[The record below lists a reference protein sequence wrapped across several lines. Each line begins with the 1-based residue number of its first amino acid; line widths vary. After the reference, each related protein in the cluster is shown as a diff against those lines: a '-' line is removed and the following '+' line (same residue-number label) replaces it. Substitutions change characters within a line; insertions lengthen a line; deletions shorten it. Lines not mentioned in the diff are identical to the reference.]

1 MSNRLSMAQTLA
13 IQALA
18 ATGKSKRAISRDLG
32 IDRGTVAKILSQI
45 QNQPPIWEAPTG
57 SGGAPNASGEATT
70 ESLTG
75 DVIAEDRAGHA
86 PESDAATC
94 PASVTAAS
102 SAKTEGTDPNETAAG
117 SRSECEAH
125 REEIIRKLEQGLT
138 AQRIWQDLVDEC
150 GFTAQYHSV
159 RRYVSKLQQKTP
171 QLVRRMEVAA
181 GAEAQIDFGTG
192 AWITSKDA
200 ATGKTSR
207 RRSWVFRIVLSH
219 SRKAYSEAVFHQS
232 TEAFISALENSF
244 RYFGGVPK
252 TLVIDNL
259 KAAVKQAD
267 WYDPEIHP
275 KLQSFAQHYGTVI
288 LPTKPYTPEHKGKVE
303 AGVKYVKNN
312 GLKGHAFTSLDAENK
327 HLLEWEDRVADT
339 RLHGTTKRQVRQ
351 HFEEIERPSLL
362 ALPVERF
369 PFFHEGRRSV
379 NRDGHIEVAK
389 AYYSAPPEFV
399 GRDIW
404 VRWDARLV
412 RLFNDRWE
420 QMVVH
425 ARAEPGRFRTDSNH
439 IPKKRVSCI
448 ERGANVLLKELALV
462 GNGVKDWSEAMLQAR
477 GVEGIRV
484 LQGLKALA
492 SKHDATALDKACAT
506 AMTYGALRLKSIRKL
521 LATSCEVKRQTQF
534 EFLEE
539 HPVIR
544 PLSDYSLESLSQF
557 RKDRD

>member
-1 MSNRLSMAQTLA
+1 MSNRLSMAQTQA

-18 ATGKSKRAISRDLG
+18 ATGQSNRAISRALG
-32 IDRGTVAKILSQI
+32 VDRGTVAKTLSQI

-57 SGGAPNASGEATT
+57 SGDVPTGFQDVDHVEQTG
-70 ESLTG
+70 LTQ
-75 DVIAEDRAGHA
+75 VA
-86 PESDAATC
+86 ESDVETC
-94 PASVTAAS
+94 SPGIPANSTSTTVDA
-102 SAKTEGTDPNETAAG
+102 ETPVG
-117 SRSECEAH
+117 SRSECDAW
-125 REEIIRKLEQGLT
+125 REDIIRKLEQGLT
-138 AQRIWQDLVDEC
+138 SQRIWQDLVDEY
-150 GFTAQYHSV
+150 GFAAKYHSV
-159 RRYVSKLQQKTP
+159 RRYVSKLQKKTP

-181 GAEAQIDFGTG
+181 GAEAQVDFGTG
-192 AWITSKDA
+192 AWITFTDA

-219 SRKAYSEAVFHQS
+219 SRKAYSEAVFHQNA
-232 TEAFISALENSF
+232 EAFIGALENSF

-275 KLQSFAQHYGTVI
+275 KLQSFAQHYGTVF

-312 GLKGHAFTSLDAENK
+312 GLKGHEFTSLDAENK

-351 HFEEIERPSLL
+351 HFEEIERPALL

-369 PFFHEGRRSV
+369 PSFHEGRRSV
-379 NRDGHIEVAK
+379 NRDGHCEVAK

-399 GRDIW
+399 GRDVW
-404 VRWDARLV
+404 VRWDSRLV
-412 RLFNDRWE
+412 RLFNEKWE
-420 QMVVH
+420 QVAVH
-425 ARAEPGRFRTDSNH
+425 ARAEPGRFKTDSNH

-448 ERGANVLLKELALV
+448 ERGANALLKELAIV

-492 SKHDATALDKACAT
+492 SKHDATALNAACET
-506 AMTYGALRLKSIRKL
+506 AMSYGALRLRTIRKL
-521 LATSCEVKRQTQF
+521 LETSNEVKLQTQF
-534 EFLEE
+534 DFLEE

-557 RKDRD
+557 RKDRH

>member
-1 MSNRLSMAQTLA
+1 MSNRLSMAQTQA

-18 ATGKSKRAISRDLG
+18 ATGQSNRSISRALG
-32 IDRGTVAKILSQI
+32 VDRGTVSKTLSQI
-45 QNQPPIWEAPTG
+45 QNQPPVWEAPTG
-57 SGGAPNASGEATT
+57 SGEVPTGFQDADQFVPT
-70 ESLTG
+70 EPARVSEI
-75 DVIAEDRAGHA
+75 DVERCSPIHPGN
-86 PESDAATC
+86 S
-94 PASVTAAS
+94 SSTAD
-102 SAKTEGTDPNETAAG
+102 GVETPAG
-117 SRSECEAH
+117 SRSECDAW

-138 AQRIWQDLVDEC
+138 AQRIWQDLVDEY
-150 GFTAQYHSV
+150 GFSAKYHSV
-159 RRYVSKLQQKTP
+159 RRYVSKLQKKTP

-181 GAEAQIDFGTG
+181 GAEAQVDFGTG
-192 AWITSKDA
+192 AWITFTDA
-200 ATGKTSR
+200 ATGQTSR

-219 SRKAYSEAVFHQS
+219 SRKGYSEAVFHQS
-232 TEAFISALENSF
+232 AEAFIGALENSF
-244 RYFGGVPK
+244 RYFGGTPK

-275 KLQSFAQHYGTVI
+275 KLQSFAQHYGTVF

-312 GLKGHAFTSLDAENK
+312 GLKGHEFASLEAENK

-351 HFEEIERPSLL
+351 HFEEIERPALL

-379 NRDGHIEVAK
+379 NRDGHCEVAK

-399 GRDIW
+399 GRDVW
-404 VRWDARLV
+404 VRWDSRLV
-412 RLFNDRWE
+412 RLFNEKWE
-420 QMVVH
+420 QVAVH
-425 ARAEPGRFRTDSNH
+425 ARAEPGRFRTDANH

-448 ERGANVLLKELALV
+448 ERGANVLLKQLAIV
-462 GNGVKDWSEAMLQAR
+462 GPSVKDWSEAMLQAR

-492 SKHDATALDKACAT
+492 SKHDATALNRACET
-506 AMTYGALRLKSIRKL
+506 AMTYGALRLKSIRAL
-521 LATSCEVKRQTQF
+521 LKSTSEVKQQEQF
-534 EFLEE
+534 SFLEE

-557 RKDRD
+557 RKDRHS

>member
-18 ATGKSKRAISRDLG
+18 ATGKSNRAISRTLG
-32 IDRGTVAKILSQI
+32 VDRGTVAKILSQI
-45 QNQPPIWEAPTG
+45 QNQPPVWKAPTG
-57 SGGAPNASGEATT
+57 SGDAP
-70 ESLTG
+70 TG
-75 DVIAEDRAGHA
+75 FLAIDPAAEDGSTHA
-86 PESDAATC
+86 SESDAGT
-94 PASVTAAS
+94 SAAS
-102 SAKTEGTDPNETAAG
+102 ITTNASSSPDSVGVPAG
-117 SRSECEAH
+117 SRSECEPY
-125 REEIIRKLEQGLT
+125 RDQIVRKLEQGLT
-138 AQRIWQDLVDEC
+138 AQRIWQDLIDEY
-150 GFTAQYHSV
+150 GFAARYPSV

-181 GAEAQIDFGTG
+181 GEEAQIDFGTG
-192 AWITSKDA
+192 AWIT
-200 ATGKTSR
+200 ATDEVTGETKR

-219 SRKAYSEAVFHQS
+219 SRKAYSEAVYHQS
-232 TEAFISALENSF
+232 TEAFIGALENSF

-275 KLQSFAQHYGTVI
+275 KLQSFAQHYGTVF

-312 GLKGHAFTSLDAENK
+312 GLKGHAFASLDAENK
-327 HLLEWEDRVADT
+327 HLLEWETRVADT
-339 RLHGTTKRQVRQ
+339 RLHGTTKQQVRQ
-351 HFEEIERPSLL
+351 HFEHIERPALL

-369 PFFHEGRRSV
+369 PFFHEKRRSV
-379 NRDGHIEVAK
+379 NRDGHCEVAK
-389 AYYSAPPEFV
+389 AYYSAPAEFV

-404 VRWDARLV
+404 VRWDNRLV
-412 RLFNDRWE
+412 RLFNDKWE
-420 QMVVH
+420 QVAVH
-425 ARAEPGRFRTDSNH
+425 VRAEPGKFRTDHQH
-439 IPKKRVSCI
+439 IPKKKVSCI
-448 ERGANVLLKELALV
+448 ERGANVLLKQLAIV
-462 GNGVKDWSEAMLQAR
+462 GPSVKDWSEAMLQAR

-484 LQGLKALA
+484 LIGLKALT
-492 SKHDATALDKACAT
+492 SKHNATALNAACET
-506 AMTYGALRLKSIRKL
+506 AMTYGALRLRTIRKL
-521 LATSCEVKRQTQF
+521 LKRKGEAQQQKQF

-557 RKDRD
+557 RKDRH

>member
-1 MSNRLSMAQTLA
+1 MSNRLSMAQTQA

-18 ATGKSKRAISRDLG
+18 ATGKSNRAISRELG
-32 IDRGTVAKILSQI
+32 VDRGTVARTLSQI
-45 QNQPPIWEAPTG
+45 QNQPPVWKAPTG
-57 SGGAPNASGEATT
+57 SADELAGAAATNPGGETSAASGVKVDANATSESVT
-70 ESLTG
+70 VSSSTDISLTTLH
-75 DVIAEDRAGHA
+75 DE
-86 PESDAATC
+86 T
-94 PASVTAAS
+94 TAA
-102 SAKTEGTDPNETAAG
+102 

-138 AQRIWQDLVDEC
+138 AQRIWQDLVDAH
-150 GFTAQYHSV
+150 GFDAKYHSV
-159 RRYVSKLQQKTP
+159 RRYVAKLQQKTP

-181 GAEAQIDFGTG
+181 GDEAQIDFGTG
-192 AWITSKDA
+192 AWITFTDA

-219 SRKAYSEAVFHQS
+219 SRKAYSEAVYHQS

-259 KAAVKQAD
+259 KAAVKRAD

-312 GLKGHAFTSLDAENK
+312 GLKGHEFTSLDAENK

-339 RLHGTTKRQVRQ
+339 RLHGTTKQQVRQ
-351 HFEEIERPSLL
+351 RFEQLERPALMP
-362 ALPVERF
+362 LPVERF

-389 AYYSAPPEFV
+389 SYYSAPPEFV
-399 GRDIW
+399 GRDVW
-404 VRWDARLV
+404 VRWDSRLV
-412 RLFNDRWE
+412 RLFNEKWE
-420 QMVVH
+420 QLAVH
-425 ARAEPGRFRTDSNH
+425 ARTEPGRFRTDSKH
-439 IPKKRVSCI
+439 VPKKRVSCI
-448 ERGANVLLKELALV
+448 ERGANVLLKELAIV
-462 GNGVKDWSEAMLQAR
+462 GNAVKDWSEAMLQAR

-492 SKHDATALDKACAT
+492 SKHDATALNAACET
-506 AMTYGALRLKSIRKL
+506 AVSYGALRLRTIRQL
-521 LATSCEVKRQTQF
+521 LKTSSEAKPQKQF

-544 PLSDYSLESLSQF
+544 PLSDYSIESLNQF
-557 RKDRD
+557 RKDR

>member
-1 MSNRLSMAQTLA
+1 MSNRLSMAQTQA

-18 ATGKSKRAISRDLG
+18 ATGQSKRAISRALG
-32 IDRGTVAKILSQI
+32 VDRGTVAKTLSQI
-45 QNQPPIWEAPTG
+45 QNQPPVWEAPTG
-57 SGGAPNASGEATT
+57 SDDVPSGFKDAEQLDQT
-70 ESLTG
+70 EPTQ
-75 DVIAEDRAGHA
+75 VA
-86 PESDAATC
+86 ESDVEPC
-94 PASVTAAS
+94 LPGITANS
-102 SAKTEGTDPNETAAG
+102 SSTTVSAETPAG
-117 SRSECEAH
+117 SRSECEPY
-125 REEIIRKLEQGLT
+125 RDEILRKLEQGLT
-138 AQRIWQDLVDEC
+138 AQRIWQDLIDEF
-150 GFTAQYHSV
+150 GFAAKYQSV
-159 RRYVSKLQQKTP
+159 RRYVARLQKKMP

-181 GAEAQIDFGTG
+181 GEEAQVDFGTG
-192 AWITSKDA
+192 AWITTAD
-200 ATGKTSR
+200 GKR

-219 SRKAYSEAVFHQS
+219 SRKAYSEAVFHQNA
-232 TEAFISALENSF
+232 EAFIVALENSF

-275 KLQSFAQHYGTVI
+275 KLQSFAQHYGTVF

-312 GLKGHAFTSLDAENK
+312 GLKGHEFASLEAENV
-327 HLLEWEDRVADT
+327 HLLEWENRVADT

-351 HFEEIERPSLL
+351 HFEEIERPALL
-362 ALPVERF
+362 ALPVEHF

-379 NRDGHIEVAK
+379 NRDGHCEVAK

-399 GRDIW
+399 GRDVW
-404 VRWDARLV
+404 VRWDSRLV
-412 RLFNDRWE
+412 RLFNEKWE
-420 QMVVH
+420 QVAVH

-439 IPKKRVSCI
+439 IPKKKVSCI
-448 ERGANVLLKELALV
+448 ERGANVLLKRLAIV
-462 GNGVKDWSEAMLQAR
+462 GPAVKDWSEAMLQAR

-492 SKHDATALDKACAT
+492 SKHDATALNKACET
-506 AMTYGALRLKSIRKL
+506 AMTYGALRLKSIRTL
-521 LATSCEVKRQTQF
+521 LTSTSEVKQQEQF
-534 EFLEE
+534 NFLEE

-557 RKDRD
+557 RKDRH

>member
-1 MSNRLSMAQTLA
+1 MSNRLSMAQTQS

-18 ATGKSKRAISRDLG
+18 ATGQSNREISRALG
-32 IDRGTVAKILSQI
+32 IDRGTVAKTLSQI
-45 QNQPPIWEAPTG
+45 QNQPPAWEAPTG
-57 SGGAPNASGEATT
+57 SGDASSGSDASNPAATGPT
-70 ESLTG
+70 SVG
-75 DVIAEDRAGHA
+75 
-86 PESDAATC
+86 ESDVETGSAGI
-94 PASVTAAS
+94 VVGS
-102 SAKTEGTDPNETAAG
+102 SSTTYGTEAVPS
-117 SRSECEAH
+117 SRSECDAW

-138 AQRIWQDLVDEC
+138 AQRIWQDLADEF
-150 GFTAQYHSV
+150 GFSAKYHSV
-159 RRYVSKLQQKTP
+159 RRYVSKLQKKTP

-181 GAEAQIDFGTG
+181 GAEAQVDFGTG
-192 AWITSKDA
+192 AWITSTDA

-219 SRKAYSEAVFHQS
+219 SRKSYSEAVFHQS

-275 KLQSFAQHYGTVI
+275 KLQSFAQHYGTVF

-303 AGVKYVKNN
+303 AGVKYVKTN
-312 GLKGHAFTSLDAENK
+312 GLKGHEFTSLEAENK

-339 RLHGTTKRQVRQ
+339 RLHGTTKQQVRKR
-351 HFEEIERPSLL
+351 FEEIERPSLL
-362 ALPVERF
+362 ILPVERF

-379 NRDGHIEVAK
+379 NRDGHCEVAK

-399 GRDIW
+399 GRDVW
-404 VRWDARLV
+404 VRWDGRLV
-412 RLFNDRWE
+412 RLFNEKWE
-420 QMVVH
+420 QIAVH
-425 ARAEPGRFRTDSNH
+425 VRAEPGRFKTDSNH

-448 ERGANVLLKELALV
+448 ERGANVLLKELAIV
-462 GNGVKDWSEAMLQAR
+462 GNAVKDWSEAMLQAR

-492 SKHDATALDKACAT
+492 SKHDATALNAACET
-506 AMTYGALRLKSIRKL
+506 AMSYGALRLRTIRKL
-521 LATSCEVKRQTQF
+521 LETSSEVRLQTQF
-534 EFLEE
+534 DFLEE

-557 RKDRD
+557 RKDRHS

>member
-1 MSNRLSMAQTLA
+1 MSNRLSMAQTQA

-18 ATGKSKRAISRDLG
+18 ATGQSKRAISRALG
-32 IDRGTVAKILSQI
+32 VDRGTVAKTLSQI

-57 SGGAPNASGEATT
+57 SGDVPTGFQDVDHVEQTG
-70 ESLTG
+70 LTQ
-75 DVIAEDRAGHA
+75 VA
-86 PESDAATC
+86 ESDVETC
-94 PASVTAAS
+94 SPGIPANSTSTTVDA
-102 SAKTEGTDPNETAAG
+102 ETPVG
-117 SRSECEAH
+117 SRSECDAW
-125 REEIIRKLEQGLT
+125 RADIIRKLEQGLT
-138 AQRIWQDLVDEC
+138 SQRIWQDLVDEY
-150 GFTAQYHSV
+150 GFAAKYHSV
-159 RRYVSKLQQKTP
+159 RRYVSKLQKKTP

-181 GAEAQIDFGTG
+181 GEEAQVDFGTG
-192 AWITSKDA
+192 AWITFTDA

-219 SRKAYSEAVFHQS
+219 SRKAYSEAVFHQNA
-232 TEAFISALENSF
+232 EAFIGALENSF

-275 KLQSFAQHYGTVI
+275 KLQSFAQHYGTVF

-312 GLKGHAFTSLDAENK
+312 GLKGHEFTSLDAENK

-351 HFEEIERPSLL
+351 HFEEIERPALL

-369 PFFHEGRRSV
+369 PSFHEGRRSV
-379 NRDGHIEVAK
+379 NRDGHCEVAK

-399 GRDIW
+399 GRDVW
-404 VRWDARLV
+404 VRWDSRLV
-412 RLFNDRWE
+412 RLFNEKWE
-420 QMVVH
+420 QVAVH
-425 ARAEPGRFRTDSNH
+425 ARAEPGRFKTDSNH

-448 ERGANVLLKELALV
+448 ERGANALLKELAIV

-492 SKHDATALDKACAT
+492 SKHDATALNAACET
-506 AMTYGALRLKSIRKL
+506 AMSYGALRLRTIRKL
-521 LATSCEVKRQTQF
+521 LETSSEVKLQTQF
-534 EFLEE
+534 DFLEG

-557 RKDRD
+557 RKDRH

>member
-1 MSNRLSMAQTLA
+1 MSNRLSMAQTQA

-18 ATGKSKRAISRDLG
+18 ATGQSNRAISRALG
-32 IDRGTVAKILSQI
+32 VDRGTVAKTLSQI
-45 QNQPPIWEAPTG
+45 QNQPPVWEAPTG
-57 SGGAPNASGEATT
+57 SDDAPAGFQDADQVVQSE
-70 ESLTG
+70 LTP
-75 DVIAEDRAGHA
+75 VA
-86 PESDAATC
+86 ESDVKTC
-94 PASVTAAS
+94 LPSITANSSSTTVTA
-102 SAKTEGTDPNETAAG
+102 ETSAG
-117 SRSECEAH
+117 SRSECEPY
-125 REEIIRKLEQGLT
+125 RDEIVRKLEQGLT
-138 AQRIWQDLVDEC
+138 GQRIWQDLIDEY
-150 GFTAQYHSV
+150 GFAAKYHSV
-159 RRYVSKLQQKTP
+159 RRYVVRLQKKTP

-181 GAEAQIDFGTG
+181 GEEAQVDFGTG
-192 AWITSKDA
+192 AWITTAD
-200 ATGKTSR
+200 GKR

-219 SRKAYSEAVFHQS
+219 SRKAYSEAVFHQNA
-232 TEAFISALENSF
+232 EAFIGALENSF

-275 KLQSFAQHYGTVI
+275 KLQSFAQHYGTVF

-312 GLKGHAFTSLDAENK
+312 GLKGHEFVSLDAENK

-351 HFEEIERPSLL
+351 HFEEIERPALL

-379 NRDGHIEVAK
+379 NRDGHCEVAK

-399 GRDIW
+399 GRDVW
-404 VRWDARLV
+404 VRWDSRLV
-412 RLFNDRWE
+412 RLFNETWE
-420 QMVVH
+420 QVAVH
-425 ARAEPGRFRTDSNH
+425 ARVEPGRFKTDSNH

-448 ERGANVLLKELALV
+448 ERGANVLLKELAIV
-462 GNGVKDWSEAMLQAR
+462 GPSVKDWSEAMLQAR

-492 SKHDATALDKACAT
+492 SKHDATALNKACET
-506 AMTYGALRLKSIRKL
+506 AMTYGALRLKSIRAL
-521 LATSCEVKRQTQF
+521 LKSTSEVKQQEQF
-534 EFLEE
+534 SFLEE

-557 RKDRD
+557 RKDRH

>member
-1 MSNRLSMAQTLA
+1 MSNRLSMAQTQA

-18 ATGKSKRAISRDLG
+18 ATGQSNRAISRALG
-32 IDRGTVAKILSQI
+32 IDRGTVAKTLSQI
-45 QNQPPIWEAPTG
+45 QNQPPVWEAPTG
-57 SGGAPNASGEATT
+57 SGDAPTGFRDADQVVQSG
-70 ESLTG
+70 LTP
-75 DVIAEDRAGHA
+75 IAE
-86 PESDAATC
+86 SDVETC
-94 PASVTAAS
+94 LPSITADSSSTTVSV
-102 SAKTEGTDPNETAAG
+102 ETPAG
-117 SRSECEAH
+117 SRSECEPY
-125 REEIIRKLEQGLT
+125 RDEIVRKLEQGLT
-138 AQRIWQDLVDEC
+138 AQRIWQDLIDAY
-150 GFTAQYHSV
+150 GFAAKYHSV
-159 RRYVSKLQQKTP
+159 RRYVVRLQQKTP

-181 GAEAQIDFGTG
+181 GEEAQVDFGTG
-192 AWITSKDA
+192 AWITTAD
-200 ATGKTSR
+200 GKR

-219 SRKAYSEAVFHQS
+219 SRKAYSEAVFYQNA
-232 TEAFISALENSF
+232 EAFIGALENSF

-275 KLQSFAQHYGTVI
+275 KLQSFAQHYGTVF

-312 GLKGHAFTSLDAENK
+312 GLKGHVFASLDAENK

-351 HFEEIERPSLL
+351 HFEEMERPALL

-379 NRDGHIEVAK
+379 NRDGHCEVAK

-399 GRDIW
+399 GRDVW
-404 VRWDARLV
+404 VRWDSRLV
-412 RLFNDRWE
+412 RLFNEKWE
-420 QMVVH
+420 QVAVH

-448 ERGANVLLKELALV
+448 ERGANVLLKQLAIV
-462 GNGVKDWSEAMLQAR
+462 GPSVKDWSEAMLQAR

-492 SKHDATALDKACAT
+492 SKHDATALNKACET
-506 AMTYGALRLKSIRKL
+506 AMTYGALRLKSIRTL
-521 LATSCEVKRQTQF
+521 LKSTSEIKQQEQF
-534 EFLEE
+534 DFLEE

-557 RKDRD
+557 RKDRH

>member
-1 MSNRLSMAQTLA
+1 MSNRLSMAQTQA

-18 ATGKSKRAISRDLG
+18 ATGQSKRAISRALG
-32 IDRGTVAKILSQI
+32 VDRGTVAKTLSQI
-45 QNQPPIWEAPTG
+45 QNQPPIWDAPTG
-57 SGGAPNASGEATT
+57 SEGAPTGLLAS
-70 ESLTG
+70 
-75 DVIAEDRAGHA
+75 DVIAEDCETHVFESHA
-86 PESDAATC
+86 ETC
-94 PASVTAAS
+94 PASITIDS
-102 SAKTEGTDPNETAAG
+102 SSKTDGAETAAG
-117 SRSECEAH
+117 SRSECDAW
-125 REEIIRKLEQGLT
+125 REDIIRKLEQGLT
-138 AQRIWQDLVDEC
+138 AQRIWQDLVDEY
-150 GFTAQYHSV
+150 GFSAKYHSV
-159 RRYVSKLQQKTP
+159 RRYVSKLQKKTP
-171 QLVRRMEVAA
+171 PLVRRMEVAA
-181 GAEAQIDFGTG
+181 GAEGQVDFGTG

-232 TEAFISALENSF
+232 TEAFISALENSL
-244 RYFGGVPK
+244 RYFGGVPQ

-312 GLKGHAFTSLDAENK
+312 GLKGHEFASLDAENK

-339 RLHGTTKRQVRQ
+339 RLHGTTKQQVRQ
-351 HFEEIERPSLL
+351 RFEQIERPALL

-379 NRDGHIEVAK
+379 NRDGHCEIAK
-389 AYYSAPPEFV
+389 SYYSAPPEFV
-399 GRDIW
+399 GRDVW
-404 VRWDARLV
+404 VRWDSRLV
-412 RLFNDRWE
+412 RLFNEKWE
-420 QMVVH
+420 QVAVH
-425 ARAEPGRFRTDSNH
+425 ARTEPGRFRTDSNH

-448 ERGANVLLKELALV
+448 ERGANALLKELAIV
-462 GNGVKDWSEAMLQAR
+462 GNSVKDWSEAMLQAR

-492 SKHDATALDKACAT
+492 SKHDATALNASCET
-506 AMTYGALRLKSIRKL
+506 AMSYGALRLRTIRKL
-521 LATSCEVKRQTQF
+521 LETSSEVKLQTQF
-534 EFLEE
+534 DFLEE

-557 RKDRD
+557 RKDRH

>member
-1 MSNRLSMAQTLA
+1 MSNRLSMAQTQA

-18 ATGKSKRAISRDLG
+18 ATGQSNRAISRALG
-32 IDRGTVAKILSQI
+32 IDRGTVAKTLSQI

-57 SGGAPNASGEATT
+57 SGDALT
-70 ESLTG
+70 EFQ
-75 DVIAEDRAGHA
+75 DVDQVVQTEPTQVD
-86 PESDAATC
+86 ESDVKTC
-94 PASVTAAS
+94 LPSITADSSSTTVSV
-102 SAKTEGTDPNETAAG
+102 ETPAG
-117 SRSECEAH
+117 SRSECEPY
-125 REEIIRKLEQGLT
+125 RDEIVRKLEQGLT
-138 AQRIWQDLVDEC
+138 AQRIWQDLIDAY
-150 GFTAQYHSV
+150 GFAAKYHSV
-159 RRYVSKLQQKTP
+159 RRYVVRLQQKSP

-181 GAEAQIDFGTG
+181 GEEAQVDFGTG
-192 AWITSKDA
+192 AWITTVD
-200 ATGKTSR
+200 GKR

-219 SRKAYSEAVFHQS
+219 SRKAYSEAVFYQNA
-232 TEAFISALENSF
+232 EAFIGALENSF

-275 KLQSFAQHYGTVI
+275 KLQSFAQHYGTVF

-312 GLKGHAFTSLDAENK
+312 GLKGHEFASLEAENK

-339 RLHGTTKRQVRQ
+339 RLHGTTKQQVRQ
-351 HFEEIERPSLL
+351 HFEEIERPALL

-379 NRDGHIEVAK
+379 NRDGHCEVAK

-399 GRDIW
+399 GRDVW
-404 VRWDARLV
+404 VRWDSRLV
-412 RLFNDRWE
+412 RLFTDKWE
-420 QMVVH
+420 QVAVH

-448 ERGANVLLKELALV
+448 ERGANVLLKQLAIV
-462 GNGVKDWSEAMLQAR
+462 GPSVKDWSEAMLQAR

-492 SKHDATALDKACAT
+492 SKHDATALNRACET
-506 AMTYGALRLKSIRKL
+506 AMTYGALRLKSIRTL
-521 LATSCEVKRQTQF
+521 LKSTSEVRQQEQF
-534 EFLEE
+534 DFLEE

-557 RKDRD
+557 RKDRH

>member
-1 MSNRLSMAQTLA
+1 MSNRLSMAQTQA

-18 ATGKSKRAISRDLG
+18 ATGQSNRAISRALG
-32 IDRGTVAKILSQI
+32 VDRGTVAKTLSQI

-57 SGGAPNASGEATT
+57 SGDVPTGFQDVDHVEQTGPAPVA
-70 ESLTG
+70 
-75 DVIAEDRAGHA
+75 
-86 PESDAATC
+86 ESDVETC
-94 PASVTAAS
+94 SPGIPANSTSTTVDA
-102 SAKTEGTDPNETAAG
+102 ETPVG
-117 SRSECEAH
+117 SRSECDAW
-125 REEIIRKLEQGLT
+125 RADIIRKLEQGLT
-138 AQRIWQDLVDEC
+138 SQRIWQDLVDEY
-150 GFTAQYHSV
+150 GFAAKYHSV
-159 RRYVSKLQQKTP
+159 RRYVSKLQKKTP

-181 GAEAQIDFGTG
+181 GEEAQVDFGTG
-192 AWITSKDA
+192 AWITFTDA

-219 SRKAYSEAVFHQS
+219 SRKAYSEAVFHQNA
-232 TEAFISALENSF
+232 EAFIGALENSF

-275 KLQSFAQHYGTVI
+275 KLQSFAQHYGTVF

-312 GLKGHAFTSLDAENK
+312 GLKGHEFTSLDAENK

-351 HFEEIERPSLL
+351 HFEEIERPALL

-369 PFFHEGRRSV
+369 PSFHEGRRSV
-379 NRDGHIEVAK
+379 NRDGHCEVAK

-399 GRDIW
+399 GRDVW
-404 VRWDARLV
+404 VRWDSRLV
-412 RLFNDRWE
+412 RLFNEKWE
-420 QMVVH
+420 QVAVH
-425 ARAEPGRFRTDSNH
+425 ARAEPGRFKTDSNH

-448 ERGANVLLKELALV
+448 ERGANALLKELAIV

-492 SKHDATALDKACAT
+492 SKHDATALNAACET
-506 AMTYGALRLKSIRKL
+506 AMSYGALRLRTIRKL
-521 LATSCEVKRQTQF
+521 LETSSEVKLQTQF
-534 EFLEE
+534 DFLEE

-557 RKDRD
+557 RKDRH

>member
-1 MSNRLSMAQTLA
+1 MSNRLSMAQTQA

-18 ATGKSKRAISRDLG
+18 ATGKSKRAISRALG
-32 IDRGTVAKILSQI
+32 IDRGTVAKTLSQI
-45 QNQPPIWEAPTG
+45 QNQPPVWEAPTG
-57 SGGAPNASGEATT
+57 SVDAPAGLPVSGQGAESSSVDVAEGDVAT
-70 ESLTG
+70 SLTG
-75 DVIAEDRAGHA
+75 IPALSSSTVGVTG
-86 PESDAATC
+86 SAA
-94 PASVTAAS
+94 V
-102 SAKTEGTDPNETAAG
+102 
-117 SRSECEAH
+117 SRSVCEPYH
-125 REEIIRKLEQGLT
+125 DEIVRKLEQGLT
-138 AQRIWQDLVDEC
+138 AQRIWQDLVDEY
-150 GFTAQYHSV
+150 GFDAKYHSV
-159 RRYVSKLQQKTP
+159 RRYVAKLQMKTP

-181 GAEAQIDFGTG
+181 GEEAQVDFGTG
-192 AWITSKDA
+192 AWITSKDT

-232 TEAFISALENSF
+232 TEAFLSALENSF

-275 KLQSFAQHYGTVI
+275 KLQSFAQHYGTVF

-312 GLKGHAFTSLDAENK
+312 GLKGHEFTSLEAENK

-339 RLHGTTKRQVRQ
+339 RLHGTTKQQVRQ
-351 HFEEIERPSLL
+351 RFEEIERPALL
-362 ALPVERF
+362 SLPVDRF

-389 AYYSAPPEFV
+389 SYYSAPPEFV
-399 GRDIW
+399 GRDVW
-404 VRWDARLV
+404 VRWDSRLV
-412 RLFNDRWE
+412 RLFNEKWD
-420 QMVVH
+420 QVAAH
-425 ARAEPGRFRTDSNH
+425 ARTEPGKFRTDSNH

-448 ERGANVLLKELALV
+448 ERGANALLRELAIV
-462 GNGVKDWSEAMLQAR
+462 GNAVKDWSEAMLQAR

-484 LQGLKALA
+484 LQGLKSLA
-492 SKHDATALDKACAT
+492 SKHDATALNAACET
-506 AMTYGALRLKSIRKL
+506 AVARGSLRLRTLRKL
-521 LATSCEVKRQTQF
+521 LVCRSAVQQQQQF
-534 EFLEE
+534 DFLEE
-539 HPVIR
+539 HPIIR

-557 RKDRD
+557 RKDRN

>member
-18 ATGKSKRAISRDLG
+18 ATGKSNRAISRTLG
-32 IDRGTVAKILSQI
+32 VDRGTVAKILSQI
-45 QNQPPIWEAPTG
+45 QNQPPVWKAPTG
-57 SGGAPNASGEATT
+57 SGDAPTGFLAIDPAS
-70 ESLTG
+70 
-75 DVIAEDRAGHA
+75 EDSSTHVS
-86 PESDAATC
+86 ESDAAK
-94 PASVTAAS
+94 SAAS
-102 SAKTEGTDPNETAAG
+102 ITTNASSSPDSVPVLAG
-117 SRSECEAH
+117 SRSECQPY
-125 REEIIRKLEQGLT
+125 RDEIVRKLEQGLT
-138 AQRIWQDLVDEC
+138 AQRIWQDLIDEY
-150 GFTAQYHSV
+150 GFAARYPSV
-159 RRYVSKLQQKTP
+159 RRYVAKLQQKTP

-181 GAEAQIDFGTG
+181 GEEAQIDFGTG
-192 AWITSKDA
+192 AWITSTDP
-200 ATGKTSR
+200 ATGKTTR

-219 SRKAYSEAVFHQS
+219 SRKAYSEAVYHQS
-232 TEAFISALENSF
+232 TEAFIGALENSF

-275 KLQSFAQHYGTVI
+275 KLQSFAQHYGTVF

-312 GLKGHAFTSLDAENK
+312 GLKGHAFASLNAENK
-327 HLLEWEDRVADT
+327 HLLEWETRVADT
-339 RLHGTTKRQVRQ
+339 RLHGTTKQQVRQ
-351 HFEEIERPSLL
+351 HFEHIERPALQ

-369 PFFHEGRRSV
+369 PFFHEKRRSV
-379 NRDGHIEVAK
+379 NRDGHCEVAK

-404 VRWDARLV
+404 VRWDSRLV
-412 RLFNDRWE
+412 RLFNDKWE
-420 QMVVH
+420 QVAVH
-425 ARAEPGRFRTDSNH
+425 ARAEPGKFRTDSSH
-439 IPKKRVSCI
+439 IPKKKVSCI
-448 ERGANVLLKELALV
+448 ERGANVLLKQLAIV
-462 GNGVKDWSEAMLQAR
+462 GPSVKDWSEAMLQAR

-484 LQGLKALA
+484 LQGLKVLT
-492 SKHDATALDKACAT
+492 SKHNATALNAACET
-506 AMTYGALRLKSIRKL
+506 AMTYGALRLRTIRKL
-521 LATSCEVKRQTQF
+521 LKRKGEVQQQKQF

-557 RKDRD
+557 RKDRH

>member
-1 MSNRLSMAQTLA
+1 MSNRLSMAQTQA

-18 ATGKSKRAISRDLG
+18 ATGQSNRAISRALG
-32 IDRGTVAKILSQI
+32 VDRGTVAKTLSQI

-57 SGGAPNASGEATT
+57 F
-70 ESLTG
+70 G
-75 DVIAEDRAGHA
+75 DVPTGFQDVDHVEQTGLTQVAERDVETCSPGIPAN
-86 PESDAATC
+86 STSTTVDA
-94 PASVTAAS
+94 
-102 SAKTEGTDPNETAAG
+102 ETPVG
-117 SRSECEAH
+117 SRSECDAW
-125 REEIIRKLEQGLT
+125 REDIIRKLEQGLT
-138 AQRIWQDLVDEC
+138 SQRIWQDLVDEY
-150 GFTAQYHSV
+150 GFAAKYHSV
-159 RRYVSKLQQKTP
+159 RRYVSKLQKKTP

-181 GAEAQIDFGTG
+181 GAEAQVDFGTG
-192 AWITSKDA
+192 AWITFTDA

-219 SRKAYSEAVFHQS
+219 SRKAYSEAVFHQNA
-232 TEAFISALENSF
+232 EAFIGALENSF

-259 KAAVKQAD
+259 KAAVRQAD

-275 KLQSFAQHYGTVI
+275 KLQSFAQHYGTVF

-312 GLKGHAFTSLDAENK
+312 GLKGHEFTSLDAENK

-351 HFEEIERPSLL
+351 HFEEIERPALL

-369 PFFHEGRRSV
+369 PSFHEGRRSV
-379 NRDGHIEVAK
+379 NRDGHCEVAK

-399 GRDIW
+399 GRDVW
-404 VRWDARLV
+404 VRWDSRLV
-412 RLFNDRWE
+412 RLFNEKWE
-420 QMVVH
+420 QVAVH
-425 ARAEPGRFRTDSNH
+425 ARAEPGRFKTDSNH

-448 ERGANVLLKELALV
+448 ERGANALLKELAIV

-492 SKHDATALDKACAT
+492 SKHDATALNAACET
-506 AMTYGALRLKSIRKL
+506 AMSYGALRLRTIRKL
-521 LATSCEVKRQTQF
+521 LETSSEVKLQTQF
-534 EFLEE
+534 DFLEE

-557 RKDRD
+557 RKDRH

>member
-1 MSNRLSMAQTLA
+1 MSNRLSMAQTQA

-18 ATGKSKRAISRDLG
+18 ATGQSKRAISRALG
-32 IDRGTVAKILSQI
+32 VDRGTVAKTLSQI
-45 QNQPPIWEAPTG
+45 QNQPPVWEAPTG
-57 SGGAPNASGEATT
+57 SGDAPVGFQNTDPVDQ
-70 ESLTG
+70 TG
-75 DVIAEDRAGHA
+75 PTSVA
-86 PESDAATC
+86 ESDVETC
-94 PASVTAAS
+94 SPGIPAHSLSTPDGA
-102 SAKTEGTDPNETAAG
+102 GTPAG
-117 SRSECEAH
+117 SRSECEPY
-125 REEIIRKLEQGLT
+125 RDEIVRKLEQGLT
-138 AQRIWQDLVDEC
+138 AQRIWQDLIDEF
-150 GFTAQYHSV
+150 GFAAKYQSV
-159 RRYVSKLQQKTP
+159 RRYVARLQKKTP

-181 GAEAQIDFGTG
+181 GEEAQVDFGTG
-192 AWITSKDA
+192 AWITAD
-200 ATGKTSR
+200 GKR

-219 SRKAYSEAVFHQS
+219 SRKAYSEAVFHQNA
-232 TEAFISALENSF
+232 EAFIGALENSF

-275 KLQSFAQHYGTVI
+275 KLQSFAQHYGTVF

-312 GLKGHAFTSLDAENK
+312 GLKGHAFASLEAENQ

-351 HFEEIERPSLL
+351 HFEEIERAALL

-379 NRDGHIEVAK
+379 NRDGHCEVAK

-399 GRDIW
+399 GRDVW
-404 VRWDARLV
+404 VRWDSRLV
-412 RLFNDRWE
+412 RFFNEKWE
-420 QMVVH
+420 QVAVH
-425 ARAEPGRFRTDSNH
+425 VRAEPGRFRTDFNH
-439 IPKKRVSCI
+439 IPKKKVSCI
-448 ERGANVLLKELALV
+448 ERGANVLLKQLAIV
-462 GNGVKDWSEAMLQAR
+462 GPSVKDWSEAMLQAR

-484 LQGLKALA
+484 LQGLKSLA
-492 SKHDATALDKACAT
+492 SKHDATALNKACET
-506 AMTYGALRLKSIRKL
+506 AMSYGALRLRTIRTLLKS
-521 LATSCEVKRQTQF
+521 TNEVKQQEQF
-534 EFLEE
+534 DFLEE

-557 RKDRD
+557 RKDRH

>member
-1 MSNRLSMAQTLA
+1 MSNRLSMAQTQA

-18 ATGKSKRAISRDLG
+18 ATGQSNRAISRALG
-32 IDRGTVAKILSQI
+32 IDRGTVAKTLSQI
-45 QNQPPIWEAPTG
+45 QNQPPVWEAPTG
-57 SGGAPNASGEATT
+57 SGDAPAGFHDAYLVVASDTETCSASTTANLSSSIDGADAS
-70 ESLTG
+70 
-75 DVIAEDRAGHA
+75 
-86 PESDAATC
+86 
-94 PASVTAAS
+94 
-102 SAKTEGTDPNETAAG
+102 AG
-117 SRSECEAH
+117 SRSECEPY
-125 REEIIRKLEQGLT
+125 RDEIVRKLEQGLT
-138 AQRIWQDLVDEC
+138 AQRIWQDLIAAYC
-150 GFTAQYHSV
+150 FAAKYQSV
-159 RRYVSKLQQKTP
+159 RRYVARLQQRAP

-181 GAEAQIDFGTG
+181 GEEAQVDFGTG
-192 AWITSKDA
+192 AWITTAD
-200 ATGKTSR
+200 GKR

-219 SRKAYSEAVFHQS
+219 SRKAYSEAVFHQNA
-232 TEAFISALENSF
+232 EAFIGALENSF

-275 KLQSFAQHYGTVI
+275 KLQSFAKHYGTVF

-312 GLKGHAFTSLDAENK
+312 GLKGHEFASLDAENK

-351 HFEEIERPSLL
+351 HFEEIERPALL

-379 NRDGHIEVAK
+379 NRDGHCEVAK

-399 GRDIW
+399 GRDVW
-404 VRWDARLV
+404 VRWDSRLV
-412 RLFNDRWE
+412 RFFNEKWE
-420 QMVVH
+420 QVAVH
-425 ARAEPGRFRTDSNH
+425 ARAEPGRFRTDFNH
-439 IPKKRVSCI
+439 IPKKKVSCI
-448 ERGANVLLKELALV
+448 ERGANVLLKQLAIV
-462 GNGVKDWSEAMLQAR
+462 GPSVKDWSEAMLQAR

-492 SKHDATALDKACAT
+492 SKHDATALNKACET
-506 AMTYGALRLKSIRKL
+506 AMTYGALRLKSIRTL
-521 LATSCEVKRQTQF
+521 LKSTSEVKPQEQF
-534 EFLEE
+534 SFLEE

-557 RKDRD
+557 RKDRH

>member
-1 MSNRLSMAQTLA
+1 MSNRLSMAQTQA

-18 ATGKSKRAISRDLG
+18 ATGQSNRAISRALG
-32 IDRGTVAKILSQI
+32 VDRGTVAKTLSQI
-45 QNQPPIWEAPTG
+45 QNQPPVWEAPTG
-57 SGGAPNASGEATT
+57 SCDAPAGFQDADQVIQT
-70 ESLTG
+70 EPTQ
-75 DVIAEDRAGHA
+75 VA
-86 PESDAATC
+86 ESDAEAC
-94 PASVTAAS
+94 SVSITVNAPS
-102 SAKTEGTDPNETAAG
+102 TTDGAETPVG
-117 SRSECEAH
+117 SRSECEPY
-125 REEIIRKLEQGLT
+125 RDEIVRKLEQGLT
-138 AQRIWQDLVDEC
+138 AQRIWQDLIDEY
-150 GFTAQYHSV
+150 GFAAKYHSV
-159 RRYVSKLQQKTP
+159 RRYVVRLQKKTP

-181 GAEAQIDFGTG
+181 GEEAQVDFGTG
-192 AWITSKDA
+192 AWITTAD
-200 ATGKTSR
+200 GKR

-219 SRKAYSEAVFHQS
+219 SRKAYSEAVFHQNA
-232 TEAFISALENSF
+232 EAFIGALENSF

-275 KLQSFAQHYGTVI
+275 KLQSFAQHYGTVF

-312 GLKGHAFTSLDAENK
+312 GLKGHEFASLDAENK
-327 HLLEWEDRVADT
+327 HLLEWEDRIADT

-351 HFEEIERPSLL
+351 HFEEIERPALL

-379 NRDGHIEVAK
+379 NRDGHCEVAK

-399 GRDIW
+399 GRDVW
-404 VRWDARLV
+404 VRWDSRLV
-412 RLFNDRWE
+412 RLFNEKWE
-420 QMVVH
+420 QVAVH

-448 ERGANVLLKELALV
+448 ERGANVLLKQLAIV
-462 GNGVKDWSEAMLQAR
+462 GPSVKDWSEAMLQAR

-492 SKHDATALDKACAT
+492 SKHDATALNKACET
-506 AMTYGALRLKSIRKL
+506 AMTYGALRLKSIRTL
-521 LATSCEVKRQTQF
+521 LKSTSEVKSQEQF
-534 EFLEE
+534 SFLEE

-557 RKDRD
+557 RKDRH